1 MTLGRHELSHFKSS
15 RNSGQAACVR
25 STRRATFASIE
36 TLPSGSSLP
45 DNVADPQ
52 LIYYASTRD
61 NFRCIWAQRI
71 GGRKP
76 GGVPRV
82 LHMHHFSGTHFLGWI
97 YFSVA
102 PDNPDVLLA
111 EGKGKARMVK
121 LDR

>member
-25 STRRATFASIE
+25 STRRATLALIE

-76 GGVPRV
+76 GGAPRPALQ
-82 LHMHHFSGTHFLGWI
+82 LHQFSECISLAI
-97 YFSVA
+97 YFSAA
-102 PDNPDVLLA
+102 PDNVYVLLPK
-111 EGKGKARMVK
+111 GKGNAWMAK